1 MKKPL
6 YRVVLLVIQRKN
18 MEQEQICEDC
28 GLEDVELFG
37 GLCEDCDTQMFTTFW
52 TGEE

>member
-1 MKKPL
+1 MVL
-6 YRVVLLVIQRKN
+6 YEVRN
-18 MEQEQICEDC
+18 MTNEQICEDC

-37 GLCEDCDTQMFTTFW
+37 GLCEDCDCEMFTTFW